1 MRVGHLQNEPTPVG
15 VWTALNRVV
24 LTLIVITALSVIVF
38 RFLPET
44 SKRKAQA
51 EQIAVLT
58 EKVEKQKQLL
68 ARAKREAELLTRD
81 PEFVEL
87 IARDR
92 LDLIKD
98 GEKVYR
104 LDQDAPGTAASARTQ
119 GPGTR

>member
-1 MRVGHLQNEPTPVG
+1 MRAGHLQNENTPIG
-15 VWTALNRVV
+15 LWTSLNRVL
-24 LTLIVITALSVIVF
+24 LTLIIITALAVIGY
-38 RFLPET
+38 RILPET
-44 SKRKAQA
+44 ARRK
-51 EQIAVLT
+51 EQSDKLT
-58 EKVEKQKQLL
+58 MLTDQVEKQKQML

-104 LDQDAPGTAASARTQ
+104 LDQDAPAPGSIKKQVPRAR
-119 GPGTR
+119 